1 MLRKVRIATLSTVV
15 AVAVIAG
22 FVAAIGSAYYII
34 DRYDLDGP
42 VSTRIQRGT
51 ELTSDVMPPA
61 LYIGEAFLEATL
73 ILREPWSAEPR
84 KTRLKQLEKDYSDRR
99 AFWLAQDID
108 PGIRS
113 EIESGNHHPAAFF
126 WEALWKRFIPAI
138 DNGDTDAAND
148 AFLALADSFANQRA
162 KIETLVKD
170 VEAMNA
176 RGLKEAVT
184 EETQSVRIMLTIAGM
199 ILLFVASTVAVV
211 IFGLV
216 RPMESLR
223 RAMQS
228 LAAGDHM
235 TAIPYA
241 TRHDEI
247 GDMAKTLAVFRDN
260 LAAAERMRIEQ
271 QETEVRQ
278 ASQRKSEMQQ
288 LANSFEQAVGS
299 IVSIVASAATE
310 LGQTAEQLTGTARTT
325 SDRSQAVAQASEEA
339 SRNVMTVATAAEQLS
354 DSIREISAQVSKSS
368 GMASKAARDADVT
381 TTQVK
386 GLAEAAERIGGIVEL
401 INQIASQTSL
411 LALNATIEAARAG
424 EAGRGFAVVAH
435 EVKQLSERTAKATE
449 EIAGQITAIQ
459 ERTHQAAGAIDGIA
473 KTVRELDA
481 VSASI
486 ASAVEQQGVATQN
499 IAHNVEEASSGTMD
513 VTRNIEG
520 VTSAAEGASTAAMQ
534 VLSSAR
540 DLSEQA
546 EALRGQVNKFLS
558 TVRAA

>member
-1 MLRKVRIATLSTVV
+1 MLRKVRIATLSTVFGL
-15 AVAVIAG
+15 AVVAG
-22 FVAAIGSAYYII
+22 FVAAISSAYYTI
-34 DRYDLDGP
+34 DRFDIEGP
-42 VSTRIQRGT
+42 VAKRILQGNA
-51 ELTSDVMPPA
+51 LTSDVLPPA

-73 ILREPWSAEPR
+73 IVREPWSAEPR
-84 KTRLKQLEKDYSDRR
+84 KERLKQLEKDYRDRR

-108 PGIRS
+108 RGIRH
-113 EIESGNHHPAAFF
+113 EIETGNHHPAAFF
-126 WEALWKRFIPAI
+126 WETLWKRFIPAI
-138 DNGDTDAAND
+138 DSGDADASNEAY
-148 AFLALADSFANQRA
+148 LSLADSFANQRA
-162 KIETLVKD
+162 KIDVLVKEA
-170 VEAMNA
+170 EAMNV
-176 RGLKEAVT
+176 RIGKEAAAD
-184 EETQSVRIMLTIAGM
+184 ETRVVGIMLTISGI
-199 ILLFVASTVAVV
+199 ILVFVASAVAVV

-216 RPMESLR
+216 RPMQSLR
-223 RAMQS
+223 LAMQQ
-228 LAAGDHM
+228 LAAGDHGA
-235 TAIPYA
+235 AIPYA

-260 LAAAERMRIEQ
+260 LAAAERMRVEQ
-271 QETEVRQ
+271 HETEVRQ
-278 ASQRKSEMQQ
+278 AAQRKSEMQQ
-288 LANSFEQAVGS
+288 LANSFEHAVGS

-325 SDRSQAVAQASEEA
+325 SDRSHAVAQASEEA

-368 GMASKAARDADVT
+368 GMASKAARDAEAT

-473 KTVRELDA
+473 KTVRDLDA

-499 IAHNVEEASSGTMD
+499 IADNVEEASSGTMN

-540 DLSEQA
+540 ELSEQA
-546 EALRGQVNKFLS
+546 EALRGQVDKFLS

>member
-1 MLRKVRIATLSTVV
+1 MLRKVRIATLSSVF

-22 FVAAIGSAYYII
+22 FVGAIGSAYYII

-42 VSTRIQRGT
+42 VAQRINQGT
-51 ELTSDVMPPA
+51 ALTSDVVPPA

-84 KTRLKQLEKDYSDRR
+84 KARLKQLEKDYRDRR
-99 AFWLAQDID
+99 TFWLAQDID
-108 PGIRS
+108 AGIRN
-113 EIESGNHHPAAFF
+113 EIETGNHHPAAFF

-138 DNGDTDAAND
+138 DGGDTEAAND
-148 AFLALADSFANQRA
+148 AYLALTDSFANQRA
-162 KIETLVKD
+162 KIDALVK
-170 VEAMNA
+170 ETESMNA
-176 RGLKEAVT
+176 RILKNAKDEKA
-184 EETQSVRIMLTIAGM
+184 QAISIMLAISGT

-216 RPMESLR
+216 RPMEGLR
-223 RAMQS
+223 RAMQH
-228 LAAGDHM
+228 LAAGNHA
-235 TAIPYA
+235 TTIPSA
-241 TRHDEI
+241 NRHDEI

-260 LAAAERMRIEQ
+260 LAATERMRIEQ
-271 QETEVRQ
+271 KDAEVRQ
-278 ASQRKSEMQQ
+278 AAQRKLEMQQ

-354 DSIREISAQVSKSS
+354 GSIREISAQVSKSS
-368 GMASKAARDADVT
+368 SMASKAASDAEAT

-449 EIAGQITAIQ
+449 EIASQITAIQ
-459 ERTHQAAGAIDGIA
+459 ERTHQAAGSIDGIA
-473 KTVRELDA
+473 RIVRELDA